1 MLRLIKCNTLKNTT
15 ERRLLAL
22 VVATG
27 IASVASQL
35 VFVREYLSQFQGNE
49 IVIALVLFI
58 WLILGGL
65 GTRLA
70 RACTCPALSILVWL
84 SFGLVVLAVAQVV
97 GVRLLRRLLF
107 LPSESVGFYAILTFT
122 LLTMAPYAMLVGFI
136 LPYSLYVLRI
146 GNPAFPGV
154 SIYMADNAGDICG
167 GALFAFCLVL
177 WATPLQAL
185 AIAHVPLVLAAVRL
199 NPGGKLRVV
208 LAAVSAAV
216 LIAGMMIEQRLLDAP
231 PGHLVHYEE
240 SRYARLTVHQDQSQL
255 TLYADGHPLVSNQNP
270 AAAEMHAHYPLSQ
283 VDRARRI
290 LIISA
295 VGGLTGE
302 LEKYHP
308 RQIDYLELDAA
319 AAKLVDRFGI
329 MPAIGGMRII
339 PADARTWLRN
349 HDLRYDAILMNLDE
363 PETYQLNRF
372 FTTRFFALVNDHLT
386 PQGVFSFSV
395 HGFAN
400 YPTQEQRHK
409 LSILMS
415 SLRQYFKYIEMLPG
429 EQLFFLC
436 RQKPIDLDIPGRLQ
450 ALGIATD
457 YAGPYFDGMIT
468 PERIDQLRRLIDPR
482 APANTDSR
490 PVLMGVM
497 FDQWF
502 SKFGT
507 SALPFWLVLAVIAA
521 LYILRLKRDEYVLF
535 TTGMMAMGCEILVIF
550 AFQIYLGYIYY
561 KIGILVTVFLAGL
574 LPGAWL
580 GRRLTHH
587 GVRAL
592 LVADLLLITLVA
604 GFVIFLFSAGDALP
618 QGYYYTVGFLISGMS
633 GFQFPLVLA
642 RLGDT
647 KTFVARVFAVDLVG
661 AACGALLISTLLI
674 PRWGLIAAAG
684 TLAGIKLTSL
694 LLLGQSYV
702 LRSSTRV
709 SMR

>member
-1 MLRLIKCNTLKNTT
+1 LKNTT
-15 ERRLLAL
+15 EPRLLAL
-22 VVATG
+22 VIATG

-49 IVIALVLFI
+49 IVIALVLFV

-70 RACTCPALSILVWL
+70 RTCTSPAMSILVWL
-84 SFGLVVLAVAQVV
+84 SFGLVVLAVTQVA
-97 GVRLLRRLLF
+97 GIRLLRSLLF

-122 LLTMAPYAMLVGFI
+122 LLTMAPYAVLVGYM
-136 LPYSLYVLRI
+136 LPYSLYVLRL
-146 GNPAFPGV
+146 GNPGFAGV
-154 SIYMADNAGDICG
+154 SIYIADNVGDICG

-185 AIAHVPLVLAAVRL
+185 AIVHIPLVITAIGLT
-199 NPGGKLRVV
+199 PGGKVRVA
-208 LAAVSAAV
+208 LAAVSAVV
-216 LIAGMMIEQRLLDAP
+216 LIAGVMIEQRLLDASS
-231 PGHLVHYEE
+231 GHLVHYEE
-240 SRYARLTVHQDQSQL
+240 SRYARLTVQQDQSQL
-255 TLYADGHPLVSNQNP
+255 TLYADGRPLVSNQSP
-270 AAAEMHAHYPLSQ
+270 VAAETHAHYALSQ
-283 VDRARRI
+283 VDRVRRI

-308 RQIDYLELDAA
+308 SQIDYLELDAA

-329 MPAIGGMRII
+329 MPAVDGMRII
-339 PADARTWLRN
+339 AADARTWLRN
-349 HDLRYDAILMNLDE
+349 HNRLYDAILMNLDE

-372 FTTRFFALVNDHLT
+372 FTTRFFALINDHLT

-395 HGFAN
+395 RGFAN
-400 YPTQEQRHK
+400 YPTQEQRRK

-415 SLRQYFKYIEMLPG
+415 TLRRQFDHIEMLPG

-436 RQKPIDLDIPGRLQ
+436 RQIPIDLDIPGRLQ
-450 ALGIATD
+450 TLGIATD
-457 YAGPYFDGMIT
+457 YVGPYFDGMIT
-468 PERIDQLRRLIDPR
+468 QERIDQLRRLIDPR
-482 APANTDSR
+482 APANTDGR

-507 SALPFWLVLAVIAA
+507 TPLPFWLVLAVISG

-535 TTGMMAMGCEILVIF
+535 TTGMMAMGSEILVIF

-561 KIGILVTVFLAGL
+561 KIGILVTVFLSGL

-580 GRRLTHH
+580 GRRWTRHK
-587 GVRAL
+587 ACPL
-592 LVADLLLITLVA
+592 LVSDLLLIVLIAV
-604 GFVIFLFSAGDALP
+604 FVIFLFTAGDTLP
-618 QGYYYTVGFLISGMS
+618 QSYYYAIGFLISGVS

-647 KTFVARVFAVDLVG
+647 KIFAARVFAVDLVG

-674 PRWGLIAAAG
+674 PRWGLMAAAG
-684 TLAGIKLTSL
+684 TLAGIKLTSF
-694 LLLGQSYV
+694 LLLGHSYV
-702 LRSSTRV
+702 SRSSARISV
-709 SMR
+709 R